1 MKGPKYMSKGG
12 PGNSRKNTKYMAG
25 GGGMKRSKYA
35 SGMGANK
42 QSKYRAKGGVR

>member
-1 MKGPKYMSKGG
+1 
-12 PGNSRKNTKYMAG
+12 MAA

-42 QSKYRAKGGVR
+42 KSKYRAKGGVR